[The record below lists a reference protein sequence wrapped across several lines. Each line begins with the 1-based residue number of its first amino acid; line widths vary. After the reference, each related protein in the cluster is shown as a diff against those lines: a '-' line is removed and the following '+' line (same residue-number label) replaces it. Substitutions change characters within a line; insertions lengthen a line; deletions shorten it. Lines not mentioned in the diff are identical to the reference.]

1 MRTTGHIP
9 PVFSAHPR
17 YGTSHGGRSRRHR
30 SSDRS
35 LARARTTHGGGEC
48 GRRLAASKL
57 AAAARTPPNAMMD
70 GRPAVVAC
78 SSPVLFLSF
87 ASVFCARPRLEA
99 FFFSASPHADVF
111 HPVADSVTPF
121 SSLLSRF
128 ASHAVPPVMAI
139 CKFPSFPEVYK
150 LTYLCNVL

>member
-1 MRTTGHIP
+1 MTGHIP

-35 LARARTTHGGGEC
+35 LACARTTHGGGEC
-48 GRRLAASKL
+48 GRRAASKL

-99 FFFSASPHADVF
+99 HFFLFKSPRGRFF

-128 ASHAVPPVMAI
+128 ASHAHPRPPPPPVD
-139 CKFPSFPEVYK
+139 FFSS
-150 LTYLCNVL
+150 